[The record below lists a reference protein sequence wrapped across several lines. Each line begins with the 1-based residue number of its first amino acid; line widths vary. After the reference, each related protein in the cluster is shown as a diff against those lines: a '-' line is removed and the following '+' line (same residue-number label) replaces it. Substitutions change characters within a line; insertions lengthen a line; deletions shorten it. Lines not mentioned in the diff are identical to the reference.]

1 MRDHTESEDISE
13 DVNDEHDLERYY
25 RPRNRDLFNVFDN
38 YNNQTNINVYNF
50 FNLRRENNYAN
61 QMFNIH
67 NQDDDNDNYMD
78 EVFFFNPNIDKSL
91 KNENNAYFEE
101 NLIFPF
107 MIFLLNDELG
117 DFYRPELYISLIH
130 KIKKNHL
137 YYLNVMFQYKFLSPF
152 DRKMRKNIVFAVN
165 GKDKTSNIYLKDFQ
179 KLETEFSTYY
189 NDDLLKPYMSKLD
202 SYDNINN
209 YILSAFN
216 IKIEEK
222 TPSPKLIDNPIE
234 EFNKNNYIEEESKVD
249 KSSSKRSNQGL
260 VVNKLENEGETKVK
274 FAEDKRESKPSAQ
287 NSEILD
293 INMEKE
299 EEKKDI
305 IINEEL
311 PNIGES
317 GNNNFENN
325 EEEQKN
331 EKFNLEI
338 DPQFLEQLPED
349 LAQEI
354 LKQQRTIL
362 NTNTNRSS
370 NQYYDI
376 ANIDQDILNELPEEI
391 KNEIIS
397 SYNPIIVNN
406 ENTTN
411 NIDHTTFFE
420 SLPRDIREEI
430 LINASPELL
439 SNLPPDLMAEAQL
452 LIERESNSRRLIFA
466 NHRRAP
472 PDPLQIHIP
481 GENIFSNKNIKDNYS
496 FSPPKYTFEETFVN
510 QKNLKDLCNYF
521 ISFFDDEFLE
531 NIITFNIKYTCEFT
545 PKNKIST
552 NHNWNLINNLIQN
565 SALRY
570 KILDILFV
578 VWIVDSICL
587 KDLIKL
593 NPNLINQNNL
603 LKNLN
608 SIFLEGKLLEEFFY
622 DDFDRK

>member
-202 SYDNINN
+202 SYDNINI

-234 EFNKNNYIEEESKVD
+234 EFNKNNYIEEESK
-249 KSSSKRSNQGL
+249 
-260 VVNKLENEGETKVK
+260 EG
-274 FAEDKRESKPSAQ
+274 
-287 NSEILD
+287 
-293 INMEKE
+293 
-299 EEKKDI
+299 
-305 IINEEL
+305 
-311 PNIGES
+311 
-317 GNNNFENN
+317 
-325 EEEQKN
+325 
-331 EKFNLEI
+331 
-338 DPQFLEQLPED
+338 
-349 LAQEI
+349 
-354 LKQQRTIL
+354 
-362 NTNTNRSS
+362 
-370 NQYYDI
+370 
-376 ANIDQDILNELPEEI
+376 
-391 KNEIIS
+391 
-397 SYNPIIVNN
+397 
-406 ENTTN
+406 
-411 NIDHTTFFE
+411 
-420 SLPRDIREEI
+420 
-430 LINASPELL
+430 
-439 SNLPPDLMAEAQL
+439 
-452 LIERESNSRRLIFA
+452 
-466 NHRRAP
+466 
-472 PDPLQIHIP
+472 
-481 GENIFSNKNIKDNYS
+481 
-496 FSPPKYTFEETFVN
+496 
-510 QKNLKDLCNYF
+510 
-521 ISFFDDEFLE
+521 
-531 NIITFNIKYTCEFT
+531 
-545 PKNKIST
+545 
-552 NHNWNLINNLIQN
+552 
-565 SALRY
+565 
-570 KILDILFV
+570 
-578 VWIVDSICL
+578 
-587 KDLIKL
+587 
-593 NPNLINQNNL
+593 
-603 LKNLN
+603 
-608 SIFLEGKLLEEFFY
+608 
-622 DDFDRK
+622 

>member
-1 MRDHTESEDISE
+1 M
-13 DVNDEHDLERYY
+13 
-25 RPRNRDLFNVFDN
+25 
-38 YNNQTNINVYNF
+38 
-50 FNLRRENNYAN
+50 
-61 QMFNIH
+61 
-67 NQDDDNDNYMD
+67 
-78 EVFFFNPNIDKSL
+78 
-91 KNENNAYFEE
+91 
-101 NLIFPF
+101 
-107 MIFLLNDELG
+107 
-117 DFYRPELYISLIH
+117 
-130 KIKKNHL
+130 
-137 YYLNVMFQYKFLSPF
+137 
-152 DRKMRKNIVFAVN
+152 
-165 GKDKTSNIYLKDFQ
+165 
-179 KLETEFSTYY
+179 
-189 NDDLLKPYMSKLD
+189 
-202 SYDNINN
+202 
-209 YILSAFN
+209 
-216 IKIEEK
+216 
-222 TPSPKLIDNPIE
+222 
-234 EFNKNNYIEEESKVD
+234 
-249 KSSSKRSNQGL
+249 
-260 VVNKLENEGETKVK
+260 K

-317 GNNNFENN
+317 GNNNFENK

-452 LIERESNSRRLIFA
+452 LIERESNSSRLIFA

-481 GENIFSNKNIKDNYS
+481 GENIFSNKNI
-496 FSPPKYTFEETFVN
+496 
-510 QKNLKDLCNYF
+510 
-521 ISFFDDEFLE
+521 
-531 NIITFNIKYTCEFT
+531 IIT
-545 PKNKIST
+545 
-552 NHNWNLINNLIQN
+552 
-565 SALRY
+565 
-570 KILDILFV
+570 
-578 VWIVDSICL
+578 
-587 KDLIKL
+587 
-593 NPNLINQNNL
+593 
-603 LKNLN
+603 
-608 SIFLEGKLLEEFFY
+608 
-622 DDFDRK
+622 